1 MLYLRL
7 EFDVKDPEVIAKA
20 LKPDDTEWAKSFNS
34 NGKLI
39 VEIKT
44 KKIGTAMNAAEDFFR
59 NIKAALS
66 VLDALE
72 P

>member
-1 MLYLRL
+1 L

-20 LKPDDTEWAKSFNS
+20 LKPDDTEWAKSFS
-34 NGKLI
+34 DGVLI

-44 KKIGTAMNAAEDFFR
+44 KKIGAAMNATEDFFR

>member
-1 MLYLRL
+1 MLHLIL

-20 LKPDDTEWAKSFNS
+20 LKPDDTEWARSFND
-34 NGKLI
+34 GKLI

-44 KKIGTAMNAAEDFFR
+44 KKIGAAMNAAEDFFR